1 MQVTEKELKQLSRKV
16 KKQNLES
23 DLGIDTAKVIA
34 SLEKR
39 IEKLE
44 KRLQGQDVVI
54 QKLWAWKI
62 TREYTEKGE

>member
-39 IEKLE
+39 LEKLE

>member
-1 MQVTEKELKQLSRKV
+1 MTEKELKQLSRKV

-23 DLGIDTAKVIA
+23 DLGVDTAKVIA